1 MGTCKKSE
9 YIQSIKNETEANNAK
24 TNKYETDN
32 TSDRRRFTGKSVVV
46 TGAAGII
53 TALLQLYIF
62 ENPENNEEPHIY
74 AMIDD
79 PYNDVKNM

>member
-1 MGTCKKSE
+1 MLGT
-9 YIQSIKNETEANNAK
+9 K
-24 TNKYETDN
+24 TNEGAPEKKIIRWDISY
-32 TSDRRRFTGKSVVV
+32 DRTNPGLITAPIGYFD
-46 TGAAGII
+46 GAAGII

>member
-1 MGTCKKSE
+1 MKS
-9 YIQSIKNETEANNAK
+9 ILRRQRRLSNIFLALLKNRRK
-24 TNKYETDN
+24 DISYDRTNPGLITAPIGYFD
-32 TSDRRRFTGKSVVV
+32 
-46 TGAAGII
+46 GAAGII